1 MGRSFSSDFKREI
14 VRLILEE
21 GLSTTKVCSDYDLSN
36 KTVHAWV
43 KQARD
48 SDGTSFVGSGH
59 QSEEMKQQRIDAKR
73 IRDLEEQVDILKKAM
88 RIFTEKPR

>member
-1 MGRSFSSDFKREI
+1 MGKSFSPDFKREI
-14 VRLILEE
+14 VRLILDE
-21 GLSTTKVCSDYDLSN
+21 GLSLTKVCSDYDLSN

-48 SDGTSFVGSGH
+48 SGGTSFVGSGH
-59 QSEEMKQQRIDAKR
+59 QSEDLKQQRSDAKR
-73 IRDLEEQVDILKKAM
+73 IRDLEEQVEILKKAM